1 MDAIEF
7 VYEWA
12 RMCRSSQSCGDCP
25 IYKGSSCGLSYSQV
39 RTKEQAQ
46 RVVHL
51 VWDWAA
57 EHPQETRLSKL
68 LKQYP
73 KAKAEVIKE
82 NYPCPAYL
90 GYSCSGSVNCKDCW
104 DIPVDEEEQE

>member
-1 MDAIEF
+1 MDAVDF
-7 VYEWA
+7 LRA
-12 RMCRSSQSCGDCP
+12 KTRMCGRHRDCAECPADGNCVIDINANSSNKQ
-25 IYKGSSCGLSYSQV
+25 IEK
-39 RTKEQAQ
+39 
-46 RVVHL
+46 VVAI
-51 VWDWAA
+51 VERWAT

-73 KAKAEVIKE
+73 KAKAEIIKE

-104 DIPVDEEEQE
+104 DILVDEEDNNE

>member
-25 IYKGSSCGLSYSQV
+25 IYKGSSCGLNYSQV

-46 RVVHL
+46 RVVQL
-51 VWDWAA
+51 VLDWAA
-57 EHPQETRLSKL
+57 ERLK
-68 LKQYP
+68 KYRR
-73 KAKAEVIKE
+73 
-82 NYPCPAYL
+82 
-90 GYSCSGSVNCKDCW
+90 
-104 DIPVDEEEQE
+104 